1 VIENVP
7 LMLKVSSSRLED
19 QLCGKRRLLSLQAR
33 ELSLDAFAL
42 GSCSRLHPP

>member
-1 VIENVP
+1 
-7 LMLKVSSSRLED
+7 MLKVSSSRLED
-19 QLCGKRRLLSLQAR
+19 RQLCGKRRLLSLQAR